1 MKIRLPV
8 TLKERIEEAA
18 RAGNRSLNGEIL
30 LRLERSFERA
40 GVAGTD
46 ERVSVLENE
55 IETLRAE
62 LRQHDTRISGLEKK

>member
-1 MKIRLPV
+1 MKVRLPV

-30 LRLERSFERA
+30 LRLERSFEGSG
-40 GVAGTD
+40 GVDTG
-46 ERVSVLENE
+46 ERVSALETE

-62 LRQHDTRISGLEKK
+62 LRQHGARLKAIESK